1 MEFDTVSAEETQMY
15 IKHLSHVKTNNKK
28 VHGHRFTQISD
39 HLQEIVDEYP
49 PNYVVFEKGFSKF
62 HNVTHTLQRVV
73 GVAIHKLY
81 ENEVDTIVEITP
93 TTVKKAITGNGKAK
107 KDQVARDLK
116 NFVGD
121 IEYKTDDESDAVA
134 VALTFALQKGWI

>member
-1 MEFDTVSAEETQMY
+1 M
-15 IKHLSHVKTNNKK
+15 
-28 VHGHRFTQISD
+28 
-39 HLQEIVDEYP
+39 
-49 PNYVVFEKGFSKF
+49 
-62 HNVTHTLQRVV
+62 
-73 GVAIHKLY
+73 AIHKLY